1 MKKFS
6 DKYEREGAGA
16 KEQEQRRREEAKLSE
31 EINLKNREEELKRL
45 AKSELSKK
53 RIKETSDDNLRI
65 MQEKERER
73 LRRQEENRE
82 LRERYQRE
90 FEESQREEKEKNERK
105 RMTAAQMKAQ
115 LDRQIHDK
123 HGGST
128 NEMRNQLSQRE
139 VELNKSLLKKIEDD
153 KEFQLE
159 VYRRM
164 NPDAMPTQQQRQNS
178 GGRRGQS
185 VGAAGGSRQKRTPG
199 GNIF

>member
-16 KEQEQRRREEAKLSE
+16 QEQDQRRREEAKLSE

-45 AKSELSKK
+45 AKSELIKK
-53 RIKETSDDNLRI
+53 RIKETSEDNLRI
-65 MQEKERER
+65 IKEKERER
-73 LRRQEENRE
+73 LRRQEENLE
-82 LRERYQRE
+82 LREKYQRE

-105 RMTAAQMKAQ
+105 RMTAAEMKAQ

-123 HGGST
+123 HGGSS

-139 VELNKSLLKKIEDD
+139 VELNKTLLKKIEDD
-153 KEFQLE
+153 REFQLE
-159 VYRRM
+159 VYRRL
-164 NPDAMPTQQQRQNS
+164 NPDAVPTQQTRQSS
-178 GGRRGQS
+178 GGKRGQS
-185 VGAAGGSRQKRTPG
+185 VGSRQKRTPG